1 MIVEFDK
8 SFGKSIEK
16 LKDQTVLAKIEKL
29 ILKMETATSIT
40 EITGVKKLSGHKTY
54 YRIRIGDY
62 RMGFEKIGEKIRLI
76 VIANRKDIYSI
87 FP

>member
-16 LKDQTVLAKIEKL
+16 LKDQTVLAKIKKL

-62 RMGFEKIGEKIRLI
+62 RMGFEKIGERIRLI

>member
-29 ILKMETATSIT
+29 ILKMEIATSIT

-62 RMGFEKIGEKIRLI
+62 RMGFEKIGERIRLI

>member
-40 EITGVKKLSGHKTY
+40 
-54 YRIRIGDY
+54 
-62 RMGFEKIGEKIRLI
+62 
-76 VIANRKDIYSI
+76 
-87 FP
+87 

>member
-29 ILKMETATSIT
+29 ILKMETATSIS
-40 EITGVKKLSGHKTY
+40 EITGVKKT
-54 YRIRIGDY
+54 
-62 RMGFEKIGEKIRLI
+62 FWT
-76 VIANRKDIYSI
+76 
-87 FP
+87 

>member
-29 ILKMETATSIT
+29 ILKMEIATSIT

-62 RMGFEKIGEKIRLI
+62 RM
-76 VIANRKDIYSI
+76 
-87 FP
+87 